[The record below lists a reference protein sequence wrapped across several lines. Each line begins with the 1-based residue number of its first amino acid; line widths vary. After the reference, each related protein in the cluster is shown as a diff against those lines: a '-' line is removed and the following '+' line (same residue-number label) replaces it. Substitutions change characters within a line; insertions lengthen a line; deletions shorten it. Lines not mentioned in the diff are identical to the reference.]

1 MLPLIMQGHWDV
13 VIILVIALIISLTF
27 HEYGHAIVARYYGDR
42 TAELAGRLTLN
53 PLPHI
58 DPMGLLMVL
67 LIGFGFAKPVPVDP
81 RNFRSPVAHL
91 YVAAAGPF
99 MNLLIAIVVANIY
112 MLGIAQGWE
121 LMQNEGAQL
130 FFSYLAII
138 NLILMIF
145 NLIPLG
151 GLDGHYVL
159 AYLLPHDLSRR
170 YVRFNAQYGNYIF
183 FGLIA
188 LSIIGVP
195 IFSFVW
201 SLGTSLLPWITW
213 VG

>member
-1 MLPLIMQGHWDV
+1 MLPLIMQGYWDV
-13 VIILVIALIISLTF
+13 VIILTIALIISLTF

-53 PLPHI
+53 PIPHI
-58 DPMGLLMVL
+58 DPIGLLMVL

-91 YVAAAGPF
+91 YVAAAGPL
-99 MNLLIAIVVANIY
+99 MNLLIAIVVANLY
-112 MLGIAQGWE
+112 TLGIGQGWE

-159 AYLLPHDLSRR
+159 AYLLPNDISRR

-188 LSIIGVP
+188 LSIMGVP
-195 IFSFVW
+195 IFKFVW